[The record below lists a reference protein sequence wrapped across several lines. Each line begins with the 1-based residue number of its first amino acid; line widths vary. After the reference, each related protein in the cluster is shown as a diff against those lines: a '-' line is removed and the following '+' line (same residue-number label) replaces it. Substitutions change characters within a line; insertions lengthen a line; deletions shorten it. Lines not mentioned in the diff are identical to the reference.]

1 MQQLHE
7 ARPPRMRPDVRPQNP
22 AQLRLMLERRL
33 ALADPLEYAVAP
45 LPGRDEAHVLIDEV
59 EREVHLAAADFL
71 VRGEGVQRQGG
82 DQILILDQVVHHI
95 DDAIEAPHFRSAKV
109 DASKGV
115 LILELAAGNRVRVE
129 QIRDLIQQDGTKAVR
144 VPRIVVG
151 GVVEKGS
158 DSEWMLRL
166 PQQALPLE
174 LKTSKALTA
183 GATIK
188 VEGAIE
194 DLKKSPLVLVETSQ

>member
-1 MQQLHE
+1 
-7 ARPPRMRPDVRPQNP
+7 MRFLFFCLPLL
-22 AQLRLMLERRL
+22 AQIEHLEMTFEGVNCV
-33 ALADPLEYAVAP
+33 PCVESM
-45 LPGRDEAHVLIDEV
+45 PGRAMRI
-59 EREVHLAAADFL
+59 
-71 VRGEGVQRQGG
+71 RGVT
-82 DQILILDQVVHHI
+82 
-95 DDAIEAPHFRSAKV
+95 SARV
-109 DASKGV
+109 DAAKGLLV
-115 LILELAAGNRVRVE
+115 LELAEGNRVRVE

-194 DLKKSPLVLVETSQ
+194 DLKKSPLVLVEG